1 MSLFSQ
7 ESPLLWVLWPR
18 DPSHSLI
25 RSLPVTRC
33 VPLCFLFL
41 WLTHSLALYLLLH
54 LSSLKLF
61 VVELL
66 SFCLVCVVTIVMS
79 CSSSSDTKITVVSQ
93 LLDLNHT
100 CCQSNLPWMSQ
111 LCAVCCLRR
120 VLYCESYGRE
130 IPLTHPLTHSLLI
143 TLSLCFFSLFFFFLF
158 FFSLIFF
165 LLLMLLLLLL
175 FCCHCCIFSVDNI
188 LILTAIIKLC
198 FCGYVILFFWIFIYA
213 MLVWHPS
220 TLSRP
225 LQCARRLCNTI
236 AWRALFGAWVV
247 SWALRVRR
255 NPGVPSGKLAFCF
268 CIFFLF
274 NPFSTVMMLF
284 FFVVVVFSSAVSC
297 YFCFCLDS
305 SFKCFIGHHS

>member
-7 ESPLLWVLWPR
+7 ESPLLWVLWSR

-41 WLTHSLALYLLLH
+41 WLTHSLVLYLLLH

-61 VVELL
+61 VVDLL
-66 SFCLVCVVTIVMS
+66 IFCIVCVVTIVMS

-93 LLDLNHT
+93 LPELNNT

-111 LCAVCCLRR
+111 LCAVCRLRR
-120 VLYCESYGRE
+120 VLYFKSYGRE
-130 IPLTHPLTHSLLI
+130 IPLTHPLTHSLLIII

-198 FCGYVILFFWIFIYA
+198 FCGYVFFFWIFIYA

-274 NPFSTVMMLF
+274 NPFNTVMMLF
-284 FFVVVVFSSAVSC
+284 FLLLLFLALQSVAIFVSV
-297 YFCFCLDS
+297 
-305 SFKCFIGHHS
+305 